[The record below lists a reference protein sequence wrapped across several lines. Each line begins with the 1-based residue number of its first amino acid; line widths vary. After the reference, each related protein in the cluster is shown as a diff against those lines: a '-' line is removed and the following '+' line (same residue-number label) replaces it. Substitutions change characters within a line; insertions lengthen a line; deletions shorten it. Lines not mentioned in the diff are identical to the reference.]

1 MININAISKRY
12 PQADAPV
19 LDNLSLTVS
28 DGNSVSIRGASGS
41 GKSTLLSLI
50 AGFESPDSGS
60 ITIGCQTLPFSSE
73 KNADIFRRHE
83 LGVIFQSY
91 NLIDCLNVWDNIAFT
106 SRLKG
111 NVDDK
116 YQLHI
121 MKLLGIA
128 HLKHK
133 PAHQLSGGEQ
143 QRVAISRALV
153 HKPTLVLADEPT
165 GNLDEDTSDSVSDA
179 LYSLCR
185 SLSTTLVVVTHSE
198 DVARMATQQ
207 CWLRHG
213 QLYSEPA

>member
-12 PQADAPV
+12 SHADAPV

-28 DGNSVSIRGASGS
+28 DGISVSIRGASGS

-50 AGFESPDSGS
+50 AGFESPDSGF
-60 ITIGCQTLPFSSE
+60 ITIGSQTLPFSSE
-73 KNADIFRRHE
+73 KSADIFRRCE

-91 NLIDCLNVWDNIAFT
+91 NLIECLNVWDNIAFT

-111 NVDDK
+111 NSDDS

-121 MKLLGIA
+121 MALLGIT
-128 HLKHK
+128 HLKNK

-165 GNLDEDTSDSVSDA
+165 GNLDEDTSDTVSDA

-185 SLSTTLVVVTHSE
+185 SLDTTLVVVTHSE

-213 QLYSEPA
+213 QLHSEPA

>member
-12 PQADAPV
+12 SNTDAPV
-19 LDNLSLTVS
+19 LSKLSLTVA
-28 DGNSVSIRGASGS
+28 DGESVSIRGASGS
-41 GKSTLLSLI
+41 GKSTLLALI

-60 ITIGCQTLPFSSE
+60 ITIGSQTLPFSSE
-73 KNADIFRRHE
+73 KNADRFRRQA

-91 NLIDCLNVWDNIAFT
+91 NLIECLNVWDNIAFT

-111 NVDDK
+111 NSDDE

-121 MKLLGIA
+121 MGLLGIT
-128 HLKHK
+128 HLRNK

-165 GNLDEDTSDSVSDA
+165 GNLDEATSEKVSDA
-179 LYSLCR
+179 LYATCQSLK
-185 SLSTTLVVVTHSE
+185 TTLVVVTHSG
-198 DVARMATQQ
+198 DVARMAGQQ
-207 CWLRHG
+207 RWLRHG
-213 QLYSEPA
+213 QLHSEPA

>member
-73 KNADIFRRHE
+73 KHADIFRRHE

-185 SLSTTLVVVTHSE
+185 SLDTTLVVVTHSE